1 MTPHAR
7 QEVILRHLRRAG
19 SATLQEIALSTG
31 ASRRTTLRDI
41 GSLREQG
48 FLIHGDS
55 GRGGGLRLDPTSMTL
70 TARLSVT
77 EVFALLI
84 AVASLRAAGT
94 LPFGSLA
101 DTGLSKIE
109 RALAPEQVRDFRS
122 LLDCLH
128 VGQLSPL
135 QDLKSVGQ
143 IDPDLLASFERAFL
157 SRCRMR
163 FCYTDRRGET
173 SAREVEPQALLVL
186 PPLWYLVAW
195 DPSRDGFRHFRT
207 DRIAA
212 PVAVN
217 DLPFR
222 RRRVPFEK
230 DICPYA
236 ELERRARPA

>member
-7 QEVILRHLRRAG
+7 QEAILRHLRRAG
-19 SATLQEIALSTG
+19 SATLQDIALATG

-48 FLIHGDS
+48 FLIHGDC
-55 GRGGGLRLDPTSMTL
+55 GRGGGLRLDPSSTGL

-84 AVASLRAAGT
+84 SVASLRAAGT

-101 DTGLSKIE
+101 DTGLAKIE
-109 RALAPEQVRDFRS
+109 RGLTPDQVRDFRS

-135 QDLKSVGQ
+135 QDLNAIGP
-143 IDPDLLASFERAFL
+143 IDPDLLAGFEQAFL
-157 SRCRMR
+157 SRRRMR
-163 FCYTDRRGET
+163 FRYTDRHGEG
-173 SAREVEPQALLVL
+173 SDREVEPQALLVL

-195 DPSRDGFRHFRT
+195 DPSRDGFRHFRM

-212 PVAVN
+212 PVVI
-217 DLPFR
+217 DGVPVR
-222 RRRVPFEK
+222 RRRVPCDK
-230 DICPYA
+230 DVCP
-236 ELERRARPA
+236 